1 MRNAVATHVGSRTL
15 DAQPAGVGLRLPHLA
30 EVATAVPPAPWL
42 EIHPEN
48 FLANPHARE
57 LLTEVALHF
66 SVSMH
71 TVGLSIGSADG
82 LDLKHLTRIRRLA
95 DEIDPV
101 LVSGHLAWSMYRG
114 VYLNDLLPLPYNE
127 ETLRIV
133 AAHVDEIQQA
143 LGRAYLVE
151 NPACYVGFRGSRMGE
166 AEFLTELVRRSGC
179 KLLCDVGN
187 VFVSASNMGYDPY
200 AYIDV
205 LPAHAVGE
213 IHLGGFTPEP
223 DDGAPGREVLID
235 THAAAIAEPVWELY
249 AYALDRF
256 GPRPTLIEWDND
268 IPPFAT
274 LMAQAERANA
284 VAARV
289 LGEGRQHAAAR

>member
-1 MRNAVATHVGSRTL
+1 MRKAVATNAVGSTL
-15 DAQPAGVGLRLPHLA
+15 DAQRAGVGLRLPHLA
-30 EVATAVPPAPWL
+30 EVATAVPPASWL

-57 LLTEVALHF
+57 LLGEIAARYP
-66 SVSMH
+66 VSMH

-82 LDLKHLTRIRRLA
+82 LDLEHLTMIRRLA
-95 DEIDPV
+95 DEIDPI
-101 LVSGHLAWSMYRG
+101 LISGHLAWSMYGG
-114 VYLNDLLPLPYNE
+114 VYLNDLLPLPYND
-127 ETLRIV
+127 ETLRTV
-133 AAHVDEIQQA
+133 AAHVDRIQQA
-143 LGRAYLVE
+143 LGRPYLVE
-151 NPACYVGFRGSRMGE
+151 NPSCYVGLGRSRMGE
-166 AEFLTELVRRSGC
+166 AEFLTELVHRTGC
-179 KLLCDVGN
+179 QLLCDVGN

-200 AYIDV
+200 AYIDA

-235 THAAAIAEPVWELY
+235 THAKAIAEPVWELL
-249 AYALDRF
+249 AHALDRF
-256 GPRPTLIEWDND
+256 GPRPTLLEWDND

-274 LMAQAERANA
+274 LLAEAERANS

-289 LGEGRQHAAAR
+289 FGEAEQHAAAR